1 VLLLVGFDER
11 SEGQFGESTAHG
23 GGARSGQ
30 VDSLLR
36 SEIREVAGSC
46 KQMLTA
52 PARLARLN

>member
-23 GGARSGQ
+23 GGAHSGQ

-36 SEIREVAGSC
+36 ILIRELAGGF
-46 KQMLTA
+46 
-52 PARLARLN
+52 RR